1 MSDINTELPPMIS
14 GFGDDKLFA
23 ECTKSDKNGHS
34 LELGISEDDKII
46 TIGGRQIAGVGGGN
60 MVVLPGLTST
70 WWDIARAQAEGK
82 TVYLKFGIPGY
93 FSTLVGPLNHAL
105 GTVEDGNKIQSIKR
119 AWYAAQYFTEL
130 KKINL
135 AYRAPAGQ
143 VVPEEEGVEPTYQEG
158 FVPFTYDE
166 ALQLAYGKLPL
177 ERFDLYMYGRGCAI
191 YPPEEDY
198 EGGEP
203 KYTYRGYDVPAV
215 PSSFDPSVDSTLNF
229 SDYDPNLTDPASRE
243 KAQADYDKWI
253 TRATSKG
260 VLNITDLTGSSR
272 PHVIEDYKT
281 TDEYIRHLVGYY
293 FDEIPDVILKKYNDR
308 FNQFNMAFRMPV
320 GEVVPVTDTPV
331 YQNGYTP
338 FEEGDAIKLITGQLD
353 LAKYAV
359 FDYADK
365 VVDEFYDPNFDITL
379 DFSDY
384 VAPDLDDP
392 DVSAAVDAD
401 YDDWV
406 AWNYQQMVQDIY
418 GQILPTV
425 LGVLYDTL
433 LPYEVDL
440 DITLAGVLRVGMG
453 IAYKRSMPFITPRY
467 LVIGLPNT
475 YAVDLASFR
484 EAGVDLSSIEGI
496 LEALGQFTEGK
507 LTDTLAGIGNGE
519 TNGGL
524 ISGGD
529 SGGIG
534 GIIGGLI
541 GGNEKSSKSV
551 SDGNITKGGVT
562 RLAVTRNG
570 DELNENEN
578 ENEDNPSDES
588 GDSEDDSN
596 SIVDLLGIDPEQ
608 LTGVILGLTEATFGR
623 NDDIFYLFA
632 MGMDINR
639 RMSTIPG
646 LDDLLGPDTTLEL
659 DPHKGFIVDVN
670 GWNIFAPLTGDA
682 NQGIMLDKLIDML
695 EEIEPYI
702 EQISEQFPEIEY
714 VQGLIDAVGNLLG
727 IGISLDHALEI
738 LRTVNNMTLSFST
751 VLTQRAVY
759 HLVERGWPVSLL
771 RFDKDAKR
779 LYSTQCLAKVAG
791 ATPSASV
798 ISLSNMGGM
807 IGTAIVELLIRA
819 LGNYNVETIV
829 DYVLNIASGSVPGA
843 PGGMDEAIKDAF
855 AKFVP
860 LFGLEWHG
868 LTEIPMGMGVI
879 DGLPHDLA
887 NIHVRAGITFRTD
900 EDEDGG
906 TTGTGIAG
914 VFTRTKLSVESME
927 TDFIR
932 NYIKLHDGTPFNDV
946 YRAAVLGK
954 GVIYEN
960 IPSTAT
966 DASVNAENADLKAAV
981 TEQDSSDTAMR
992 SWELHG
998 EVVPTVY
1005 DGKKAVQ
1012 MRIGAGDGSTID
1024 LVGVEN
1030 TENVPEYVPI
1040 EGDTGPESET
1050 FDNRIFEY
1058 DGNNFS
1064 VAAQVYHSEDLTP
1077 GKITSL
1083 KFHCGPG
1090 TADDYVIQV
1099 VVKEI
1104 SREFEEF
1111 PDEPISLSAFEDYFD
1126 WDIDDLIYNGVVR
1139 FLPYGT
1145 VKIPVTKINL
1155 LDDDAEPEQSAIEY
1169 SGDGNLLV
1177 VIISVKYDPTIVRGE
1192 LPTFFYK
1199 TDGSYTNQRCSII
1212 GGEQIQIPP
1221 DPEHNP
1227 TMTAQYGVANIT
1239 FGYNEP
1245 YSVPKYELP
1254 ITIGDKNSSRTDDRV
1269 FGIGGKKVSISYQL
1283 YHSADIGMSGKVSS
1297 MKYYCGNDSETGD
1310 RYLDV
1315 YIALVDASV
1324 DSFDGIGSFEELDNI
1339 LTVTWDDIVFEGKLE
1354 FAPGKTIEI
1363 PFGENR
1369 EEYDP
1374 ETGAYVETYVPIEV
1388 TIPKDKNLIVI
1399 TNTYYLGDDVP
1410 DFKTPSFHY
1419 TVDED
1424 NSYDACTFCISSD
1437 ISDIT
1442 PVKHDDKHYWGDT
1455 PPTDI
1460 SWDSAIRDGIPSVSL
1475 IFADGVRY
1483 DTTASEVPDEGSGNT
1498 GHYGPLPVNSTDAVW
1513 NASPVSESHMIYPAE
1528 YIQRGGLITGI
1539 RFYYSP
1545 YWDTT
1550 AYGYRSMT
1558 RHLKAYIRYTHYTA
1572 FTSKTDSIEPPTTG
1586 NLVFDG
1592 NVLFEARF
1600 KNNDLGEKHWLTLE
1614 FDEGVTFA
1622 YDGFHSLLVSVYDYG
1637 EAEEPPTEKP
1647 PYEIFSCSLMPDT
1660 KNIMSIGSKAKKDS
1674 ETNENVS
1681 VPFSYNCVPLCNFVF
1696 SEDESV
1702 DPEPEQITDTD
1713 PITPDWEANRVE
1725 GAEPV
1730 EWKIVAT
1737 ETRAVY
1743 VNTIEDAIK
1752 NYEWFAPQGIDV
1764 YLEYKVSEEL
1774 KSASL
1779 NNDYITDLNDFM
1791 PPWYPYFGGKTIR
1804 FKVVD
1809 ASVINKSIFAIAES
1823 EEIINS
1829 YSTPVNSTL
1838 QGRSSTSKAQTSSGP
1853 NLTVTVKYYLVAEI
1867 GLYASVLSYVPR
1879 LTMDS
1884 KNDEWTSDSSDY
1896 YRLLDPIYFYRNH
1909 FWAYS
1914 LQHTEDE
1921 FAGNYYETADL
1932 SAYFVFMA
1940 LTQNMLTIDFKDD
1953 TTAYQLYENNADSSH
1968 EPTVTFTSFE
1978 IARHGIERCSMAQI
1992 FLYINNDNGEVEVNN
2007 NTAALFETPYS
2018 IGLYTD
2024 EVEWST
2030 PQAKSFA
2037 ELITETLV
2045 STYETIPNPGE
2056 GDPPEREYYAIAAE
2070 YDMGISTNSVNVL
2083 NIENY
2088 TDSDPVTI
2096 EDGNV
2101 SATFVV
2107 GEAPVPLS
2115 GIPSNI
2121 NEIYVYVEGD
2131 DTMSRVLPESKLYIS
2146 NNKVGCFVNDGSNIT
2161 IDGSTNV
2168 PITIYLNETEIG
2180 TISTGET
2187 YILELVGPTFELR
2200 KVANGGMFL
2209 EPPDLPE
2216 SNSGALQE

>member
-1 MSDINTELPPMIS
+1 MSDINNELPSMIDR
-14 GFGDDKLFA
+14 FGDDKLFA

-46 TIGGRQIAGVGGGN
+46 TIGGRPIAGVGGGN
-60 MVVLPGLTST
+60 MVVLPGLMST

-105 GTVEDGNKIQSIKR
+105 GTMEDGNKIQAIKR
-119 AWYAAQYFTEL
+119 AWYAAQYYTEL

-229 SDYDPNLTDPASRE
+229 SDYDPDLIDPDSRE

-353 LAKYAV
+353 LEKYAV

-384 VAPDLDDP
+384 DAPDLDDP
-392 DVSAAVDAD
+392 DVRAAVDAD

-484 EAGVDLSSIEGI
+484 EAGVDLSSLEGI

-507 LTDTLAGIGNGE
+507 LTDTLTGIGNGE

-524 ISGGD
+524 ISGGE
-529 SGGIG
+529 SSGIG

-551 SDGNITKGGVT
+551 SDGNITKDGVT

-578 ENEDNPSDES
+578 EDNPSEES

-659 DPHKGFIVDVN
+659 DPHKGFIIDVN

-695 EEIEPYI
+695 DELEPYLD
-702 EQISEQFPEIEY
+702 QISERFPEIEY
-714 VQGLIDAVGNLLG
+714 IQGLIDAVGNLLG
-727 IGISLDHALEI
+727 IGISLEHALEI

-807 IGTAIVELLIRA
+807 IGTAIAELLIRA

-829 DYVLNIASGSVPGA
+829 DYVLAIASGSVPGA
-843 PGGMDEAIKDAF
+843 PSGMDEAIKDAF

-900 EDEDGG
+900 EDEDVG
-906 TTGTGIAG
+906 TTGTGITG

-932 NYIKLHDGTPFNDV
+932 NYIKLHESTPFNDV

-966 DASVNAENADLKAAV
+966 DTSVNVENDVIKAAV
-981 TEQDSSDTAMR
+981 TEQDSGDTAMR

-1012 MRIGAGDGSTID
+1012 MHIGAGDGSTID
-1024 LVGVEN
+1024 MVGVEN

-1040 EGDTGPESET
+1040 EGDAGPESET

-1058 DGNNFS
+1058 EGNNFS

-1104 SREFEEF
+1104 SREFDEF
-1111 PDEPISLSAFEDYFD
+1111 PSESISLSDFQDYFD
-1126 WDIDDLIYNGVVR
+1126 WDNDDLIYRGVVR

-1145 VKIPVTKINL
+1145 VKIPVTKINI
-1155 LDDDAEPEQSAIEY
+1155 LDDDAEPEQSAVEY
-1169 SGDGNLLV
+1169 SGYGNLLV
-1177 VIISVKYDPTIVRGE
+1177 VIISVKYDPTIVRSE

-1221 DPEHNP
+1221 DPEPNP

-1254 ITIGDKNSSRTDDRV
+1254 ITIGNKNSNSTDDRI
-1269 FGIGGKKVSISYQL
+1269 FGIEGKPYSVSYHVIKASDIKCAGKISSIKFYCDEGTECTREVYVYL
-1283 YHSADIGMSGKVSS
+1283 RTIPAEFDYFPDNITLSMLVSEPLVSLSDCVYYGKLNFVPKTAIDISINTLDDNTQSITPTTFEYNGENNLLVVIEDG
-1297 MKYYCGNDSETGD
+1297 GNDAISGTVPKFYYTPSDSEDPHSSSLCVVSDSG
-1310 RYLDV
+1310 YLDPCDPDNFATV
-1315 YIALVDASV
+1315 GTLSLK
-1324 DSFDGIGSFEELDNI
+1324 DGAPTIT
-1339 LTVTWDDIVFEGKLE
+1339 LT
-1354 FAPGKTIEI
+1354 
-1363 PFGENR
+1363 
-1369 EEYDP
+1369 
-1374 ETGAYVETYVPIEV
+1374 
-1388 TIPKDKNLIVI
+1388 
-1399 TNTYYLGDDVP
+1399 
-1410 DFKTPSFHY
+1410 
-1419 TVDED
+1419 
-1424 NSYDACTFCISSD
+1424 
-1437 ISDIT
+1437 
-1442 PVKHDDKHYWGDT
+1442 
-1455 PPTDI
+1455 
-1460 SWDSAIRDGIPSVSL
+1460 
-1475 IFADGVRY
+1475 FADGARY

-1498 GHYGPLPVNSTDAVW
+1498 GHSGPLPVNSTDAVW

-1572 FTSKTDSIEPPTTG
+1572 FTSKTDSVEPPTTG

-1592 NVLFEARF
+1592 DVLFEARF

-1660 KNIMSIGSKAKKDS
+1660 KNIMSIGSKVKKDS
-1674 ETNENVS
+1674 NTNENVS

-1696 SEDESV
+1696 SEDESL
-1702 DPEPEQITDTD
+1702 DPEPEPIPDTD

-1774 KSASL
+1774 RSASL
-1779 NNDYITDLNDFM
+1779 NNDYITDINDFM

-1809 ASVINKSIFAIAES
+1809 ASVKNESIFAIAES
-1823 EEIINS
+1823 EELINS
-1829 YSTPVNSTL
+1829 YSAPVNSTL
-1838 QGRSSTSKAQTSSGP
+1838 QGRASTSKAQTSSGP
-1853 NLTVTVKYYLVAEI
+1853 DLTVTVKYYLVAEI
-1867 GLYASVLSYVPR
+1867 GLFATVLSYVPR
-1879 LTMDS
+1879 LTMDA
-1884 KNDEWTSDSSDY
+1884 KNDEWYSDSSDY

-1914 LQHTEDE
+1914 LQHTEDD
-1921 FAGNYYETADL
+1921 GNYYETADV

-1940 LTQNMLTIDFKDD
+1940 LTKNMLTIDYKDD

-1968 EPTVTFTSFE
+1968 EPAVTFTSFE

-1992 FLYINNDNGEVEVNN
+1992 FLYINNDNGEIEVNN

-2024 EVEWST
+2024 EVEWPT
-2030 PQAKSFA
+2030 PQAKSFD

-2056 GDPPEREYYAIAAE
+2056 GDPTEREYYAIATE
-2070 YDMGISTNSVNVL
+2070 YGMDIRTNSVNVL

-2107 GEAPVPLS
+2107 GEAS

-2121 NEIYVYVEGD
+2121 NEIDIYVEGD
-2131 DTMSRVLPESKLYIS
+2131 GTMSRVLPESKLYIS

-2161 IDGSTNV
+2161 IDDSTNV
-2168 PITIYLNETEIG
+2168 PIKIYLNDTEIG

-2209 EPPDLPE
+2209 EPPELPE
-2216 SNSGALQE
+2216 SNSGDMDE

>member
-1 MSDINTELPPMIS
+1 MSDINNELPRMID

-60 MVVLPGLTST
+60 MVVLDGITST

-93 FSTLVGPLNHAL
+93 FSSIVGPLKHAL
-105 GTVEDGNKIQSIKR
+105 GTMEDGNKIQAIKR
-119 AWYAAQYFTEL
+119 AWYASQYFSEL

-135 AYRAPAGQ
+135 AYRAPAGEI
-143 VVPEEEGVEPTYQEG
+143 VPEEEGVEPTYQEE

-177 ERFDLYMYGRGCAI
+177 ERFDLYMYGRGCDI
-191 YPPEEDY
+191 YPGDEYNGNTEPYRTY
-198 EGGEP
+198 E
-203 KYTYRGYDVPAV
+203 YPAV
-215 PSSFDPSVDSTLNF
+215 PKNFDPNTDATLDF
-229 SDYDPNLTDPASRE
+229 SDYVSGLDDPTTRDQ
-243 KAQADYDKWI
+243 AQMDYDRWI
-253 TRATSKG
+253 KDASAG
-260 VLNITDLTGSSR
+260 GLLSITDLTGSSR
-272 PHVIEDYKT
+272 PHVIKDYT
-281 TDEYIRHLVGYY
+281 STDEYIRHLVGYY
-293 FDEIPDVILKKYNDR
+293 FDEIPETIVKKYSDR
-308 FNQFNMAFRMPV
+308 MNQFNMAYRAPANTIIPIT
-320 GEVVPVTDTPV
+320 EEPE
-331 YQNGYTP
+331 YQTNYIP
-338 FEEGDAIKLITGQLD
+338 FEEGDAVKLITGQLT
-353 LAKYAV
+353 LEKFVVYY
-359 FDYADK
+359 FADHY
-365 VVDEFYDPNFDITL
+365 VDEFYNPETDPTL
-379 DFSDY
+379 DFSEY
-384 VAPDLDDP
+384 NLPDLSDDS
-392 DVSAAVDAD
+392 VRKAVEET
-401 YDDWV
+401 YDEWV
-406 AWNYQQMVQDIY
+406 AENYEDMINDIY
-418 GQILPTV
+418 GQVLPAI

-440 DITLAGVLRVGMG
+440 DITLAGFLRVGIG
-453 IAYKRSMPFITPRY
+453 LAYKRSMPFITPRY
-467 LVIGLPNT
+467 MAIGLPNT
-475 YAVDLASFR
+475 YAVDLSSFKD
-484 EAGVDLSSIEGI
+484 AGADLSTLEGVIET
-496 LEALGQFTEGK
+496 LGNITSGK
-507 LTDTLAGIGNGE
+507 LVDTLSGLGNGE
-519 TNGGL
+519 
-524 ISGGD
+524 SG
-529 SGGIG
+529 SGIG
-534 GIIGGLI
+534 GILGGLI
-541 GGNEKSSKSV
+541 GGSEE
-551 SDGNITKGGVT
+551 SDNSDVTIEPLNSGSLNKGGSVRLEAT
-562 RLAVTRNG
+562 RDG
-570 DELNENEN
+570 DI
-578 ENEDNPSDES
+578 SDS
-588 GDSEDDSN
+588 GDDPSGDNDDDSN
-596 SIVDLLGIDPEQ
+596 DNDNANPILDLLGIDQEQ
-608 LTGVILGLTEATFGR
+608 LASVVAGISEATFGR
-623 NDDIFYLFA
+623 DDDIFYLFA
-632 MGMDINR
+632 VGMDVNR
-639 RMSTIPG
+639 RLSTIPG
-646 LDDLLGPDTTLEL
+646 LEDILGPDTDIEF
-659 DPHKGFIVDVN
+659 DRHKGFIVDVN
-670 GWNIFAPLTGDA
+670 GWNIFAPISGDA
-682 NQGIMLDKLIDML
+682 YTGIQLDTL
-695 EEIEPYI
+695 
-702 EQISEQFPEIEY
+702 IEY
-714 VQGLIDAVGNLLG
+714 VEKIEDVIEQLGDTIPGLEYIQGLIDAIGDLLG
-727 IGISLDHALEI
+727 IGISVTRIKELLQLI
-738 LRTVNNMTLSFST
+738 NNMTMSFST
-751 VLTQRAVY
+751 VLNQRAVY
-759 HLVERGWPVSLL
+759 HLVEKGWPVSLL
-771 RFDKDAKR
+771 KFDKDAKR

-798 ISLSNMGGM
+798 INVSNFSGL
-807 IGTAIVELLIRA
+807 IGTAIAELLIRA
-819 LGNYNVETIV
+819 LGNYNVEMLV
-829 DYVLNIASGSVPGA
+829 ELVLGITSSVSSNTFNGA
-843 PGGMDEAIKDAF
+843 DDAIKNAF
-855 AKFVP
+855 EKYVP
-860 LFGLEWHG
+860 LYGLEWHG
-868 LTEIPMGMGVI
+868 LTEIPMGAGVL

-887 NIHVRAGITFRTD
+887 NIHVKAGITFRTD

-906 TTGTGIAG
+906 VTGSGVGG
-914 VFTRTKLSVESME
+914 VFNRTKLSVEQID
-927 TDFIR
+927 TDFLRSYVKI
-932 NYIKLHDGTPFNDV
+932 NEGTSFNEV
-946 YRAAVLGK
+946 YKAAVFGK
-954 GVIYEN
+954 GVLYEN
-960 IPSTAT
+960 IPSVSAVVDVSSTETT
-966 DASVNAENADLKAAV
+966 DGEIKSAI

-1040 EGDTGPESET
+1040 EGDIGPESET

-1126 WDIDDLIYNGVVR
+1126 WDIDDLIYSGVVR

-1145 VKIPVTKINL
+1145 VKIPVTKINIL
-1155 LDDDAEPEQSAIEY
+1155 DDDDDAEPEQSAVEY
-1169 SGDGNLLV
+1169 SGYGNLLV
-1177 VIISVKYDPTIVRGE
+1177 VIISVKYDPTIVRSE

-1221 DPEHNP
+1221 DPEPNP

-1269 FGIGGKKVSISYQL
+1269 FGIGAKKVSISYQL
-1283 YHSADIGMSGKVSS
+1283 YRSTDIGLSGKVSS
-1297 MKYYCGNDSETGD
+1297 MKYYCGNDSETGY
-1310 RYLDV
+1310 RNLDV
-1315 YIALVDASV
+1315 YIILVDASV
-1324 DSFDGIGSFEELDNI
+1324 DSFDGIDSFDGLDNI
-1339 LTVTWDDIVFEGKLE
+1339 IPVTWDDIVFEGKLE

-1363 PFGENR
+1363 PFGETIR
-1369 EEYDP
+1369 EYDP
-1374 ETGAYVETYVPIEV
+1374 ETGEYVETFVPIEV
-1388 TIPKDKNLIVI
+1388 TIPQDKNLIVI
-1399 TNTYYLGDDVP
+1399 TNTYYLEDGAEVP

-1572 FTSKTDSIEPPTTG
+1572 FTSKTDSVEPPTTS

-1702 DPEPEQITDTD
+1702 DPEPEPIPDTD

-1774 KSASL
+1774 RSASL
-1779 NNDYITDLNDFM
+1779 NNDYITDINDFM

-1809 ASVINKSIFAIAES
+1809 ASVKNESIFAIAES
-1823 EEIINS
+1823 EELINS
-1829 YSTPVNSTL
+1829 YSAPVNSTL

-1867 GLYASVLSYVPR
+1867 GLFATVLSYVPR
-1879 LTMDS
+1879 LTMDA
-1884 KNDEWTSDSSDY
+1884 KNDEWYSDSSYY

-1914 LQHTEDE
+1914 LQYTEDD
-1921 FAGNYYETADL
+1921 FVGNYYETADL
-1932 SAYFVFMA
+1932 SAEFVFMA
-1940 LTQNMLTIDFKDD
+1940 LTKNMLTIDYKDD

-1968 EPTVTFTSFE
+1968 EPTVSFTSFE
-1978 IARHGIERCSMAQI
+1978 IGRHGIERCSMAQI
-1992 FLYINNDNGEVEVNN
+1992 FLYSNNDNEEVEINN

-2024 EVEWST
+2024 AVEWPT
-2030 PQAKSFA
+2030 PQSKSFD

-2056 GDPPEREYYAIAAE
+2056 GDPIEREYYAIAAE
-2070 YDMGISTNSVNVL
+2070 YDIDIRTNSVNVL

-2107 GEAPVPLS
+2107 GEAPVPSS

-2131 DTMSRVLPESKLYIS
+2131 GTMSRVLPESKLYIS
-2146 NNKVGCFVNDGSNIT
+2146 NNKVGCFVNNGSNIT

-2200 KVANGGMFL
+2200 KVANGGMFM

-2216 SNSGALQE
+2216 SNSGDIVE

>member
-60 MVVLPGLTST
+60 MVVLDGITST

-93 FSTLVGPLNHAL
+93 FSSIVGPLKHAL
-105 GTVEDGNKIQSIKR
+105 GTMDDGNKIQAIKR
-119 AWYAAQYFTEL
+119 AWYASQYFSEL
-130 KKINL
+130 NKINL

-177 ERFDLYMYGRGCAI
+177 ERFDLYMYGRGCDI
-191 YPPEEDY
+191 YPGDEYNSNTEPYRTY
-198 EGGEP
+198 E
-203 KYTYRGYDVPAV
+203 YPAV
-215 PSSFDPSVDSTLNF
+215 PKNFDPNTDATLDF
-229 SDYDPNLTDPASRE
+229 SGYVSGLDDPTTRDKAQMDYDRWIKDAS
-243 KAQADYDKWI
+243 AGGLL
-253 TRATSKG
+253 S
-260 VLNITDLTGSSR
+260 ITDLTGSSR
-272 PHVIEDYKT
+272 PHVIKDYT
-281 TDEYIRHLVGYY
+281 STDEYIRHLVGYY
-293 FDEIPDVILKKYNDR
+293 FDEIPETIVKKYSDR
-308 FNQFNMAFRMPV
+308 MNQFNMAYRAPA
-320 GEVVPVTDTPV
+320 DTIIPITEEPV
-331 YQNGYTP
+331 YQTNYIP
-338 FEEGDAIKLITGQLD
+338 FEEGDAVKLITGQLT
-353 LAKYAV
+353 LEKFVVYY
-359 FDYADK
+359 FADPY
-365 VVDEFYDPNFDITL
+365 VDEFYNPETDPTL

-384 VAPDLDDP
+384 NLPDLSDDT
-392 DVSAAVDAD
+392 VRKAVEEI

-406 AWNYQQMVQDIY
+406 AENYEDMINDIY
-418 GQILPTV
+418 GQVLPAI

-440 DITLAGVLRVGMG
+440 DITLAGFLRVGIG
-453 IAYKRSMPFITPRY
+453 LAYKRSMPFITPRY
-467 LVIGLPNT
+467 MAVGLPNT
-475 YAVDLASFR
+475 YAVDLSSFKD
-484 EAGVDLSSIEGI
+484 AGADLSTLEGV
-496 LEALGQFTEGK
+496 LETLGNITSGK
-507 LTDTLAGIGNGE
+507 LVDTLSGLGNGE
-519 TNGGL
+519 
-524 ISGGD
+524 SG
-529 SGGIG
+529 SGIG
-534 GIIGGLI
+534 GILGGLI
-541 GGNEKSSKSV
+541 GGSQD
-551 SDGNITKGGVT
+551 SDSNDDTIEPLNSGSLKKGGSVRLEAT
-562 RLAVTRNG
+562 RDGDISDSG
-570 DELNENEN
+570 DE
-578 ENEDNPSDES
+578 PS
-588 GDSEDDSN
+588 GDNDDDSN
-596 SIVDLLGIDPEQ
+596 DNDNANPILDFLGIDQEQ
-608 LTGVILGLTEATFGR
+608 LAGVVAGISEATFGR
-623 NDDIFYLFA
+623 DDDIFYLFA
-632 MGMDINR
+632 VGMDVNR
-639 RMSTIPG
+639 RLSTIPG
-646 LDDLLGPDTTLEL
+646 LEDILGPDTDIEF
-659 DPHKGFIVDVN
+659 DRHKGFIVDVN
-670 GWNIFAPLTGDA
+670 GWNIFAPISGDA
-682 NQGIMLDKLIDML
+682 YTGIQLDTL
-695 EEIEPYI
+695 
-702 EQISEQFPEIEY
+702 IEY
-714 VQGLIDAVGNLLG
+714 VEQIEDVIERLGDTIPGLEYIQGLIDAIGDLLG
-727 IGISLDHALEI
+727 IGISVTRIKELLQLI
-738 LRTVNNMTLSFST
+738 NNTTMSFST
-751 VLTQRAVY
+751 VLNQRAVY
-759 HLVERGWPVSLL
+759 HLVEKGWPVSLL
-771 RFDKDAKR
+771 KFDKDAKR

-798 ISLSNMGGM
+798 INVSNFSGL
-807 IGTAIVELLIRA
+807 IGTAIAELLIRA
-819 LGNYNVETIV
+819 LGNYNVEMLV
-829 DYVLNIASGSVPGA
+829 ELVLGITSSVSSNTFNGA
-843 PGGMDEAIKDAF
+843 DDAIKDAF
-855 AKFVP
+855 EKYVP
-860 LFGLEWHG
+860 LYGLEWHG
-868 LTEIPMGMGVI
+868 LTEIPMGAGVL

-887 NIHVRAGITFRTD
+887 NIHVKAGITFRTD

-906 TTGTGIAG
+906 VTGSGVGG
-914 VFTRTKLSVESME
+914 VFNRTKLSVEHID
-927 TDFIR
+927 TDFLRSYVKI
-932 NYIKLHDGTPFNDV
+932 NEGTSFNEV
-946 YRAAVLGK
+946 YKAAVLGK
-954 GVIYEN
+954 GVLYEN
-960 IPSTAT
+960 VPSVSAVVDVSSTETT
-966 DASVNAENADLKAAV
+966 DGEIKSASA
-981 TEQDSSDTAMR
+981 EQDSNDTAMR

-998 EVVPTVY
+998 EIVPTVY
-1005 DGKKAVQ
+1005 NDKKAVQ

-1058 DGNNFS
+1058 GGNNFS

-1104 SREFEEF
+1104 SRDFEEF
-1111 PDEPISLSAFEDYFD
+1111 PDEPISLSDFEYYFD
-1126 WDIDDLIYNGVVR
+1126 WDNDDLIYRGVVR

-1145 VKIPVTKINL
+1145 VKIPVTKINI
-1155 LDDDAEPEQSAIEY
+1155 LDDDAEPEQSAVEY
-1169 SGDGNLLV
+1169 SGYGNLLV

-1199 TDGSYTNQRCSII
+1199 TDGSYTNQRCSIV
-1212 GGEQIQIPP
+1212 GGEQIQISP
-1221 DPEHNP
+1221 DPDPNP

-1254 ITIGDKNSSRTDDRV
+1254 ITIGDKNSSRTDDRI
-1269 FGIGGKKVSISYQL
+1269 FGVERNPYSVSYHVIKASDLKCAGKISSIKFYCDEGTECTREVYVYLTTLPAGVDYFPDNITLSMLASEPLVSWSDCVYYGKLNFVPKTTLDISVNTLDDNTGTMTPTTFDYNGEDNL
-1283 YHSADIGMSGKVSS
+1283 LVVIEDGSNDAISGTAPEF
-1297 MKYYCGNDSETGD
+1297 YYTPSDSEDPHSSSLCVVSDSG
-1310 RYLDV
+1310 YLDPCDPDNF
-1315 YIALVDASV
+1315 AD
-1324 DSFDGIGSFEELDNI
+1324 DGTLSLKDGAPTIT
-1339 LTVTWDDIVFEGKLE
+1339 LT
-1354 FAPGKTIEI
+1354 
-1363 PFGENR
+1363 
-1369 EEYDP
+1369 
-1374 ETGAYVETYVPIEV
+1374 
-1388 TIPKDKNLIVI
+1388 
-1399 TNTYYLGDDVP
+1399 
-1410 DFKTPSFHY
+1410 
-1419 TVDED
+1419 
-1424 NSYDACTFCISSD
+1424 
-1437 ISDIT
+1437 
-1442 PVKHDDKHYWGDT
+1442 
-1455 PPTDI
+1455 
-1460 SWDSAIRDGIPSVSL
+1460 
-1475 IFADGVRY
+1475 FADGARY
-1483 DTTASEVPDEGSGNT
+1483 DTTASEVPDEGSGST

-1513 NASPVSESHMIYPAE
+1513 DASPVSESHMIYPAE

-1550 AYGYRSMT
+1550 EYDKRSMT

-1572 FTSKTDSIEPPTTG
+1572 FTSKTDSVEPPTTG

-1592 NVLFEARF
+1592 DVLFEARF

-1614 FDEGVTFA
+1614 FDEGVSFA

-1647 PYEIFSCSLMPDT
+1647 PYEIFACSLMPDT
-1660 KNIMSIGSKAKKDS
+1660 KNIMSIGSKVKKDL

-1702 DPEPEQITDTD
+1702 DPEPEPIPDTD

-1774 KSASL
+1774 RSASL
-1779 NNDYITDLNDFM
+1779 NDDYITDINDFM

-1809 ASVINKSIFAIAES
+1809 ASVKNESIFAIAES
-1823 EEIINS
+1823 EELINS
-1829 YSTPVNSTL
+1829 YSDPITINM
-1838 QGRSSTSKAQTSSGP
+1838 QGRTSGSRAQTSSGP
-1853 NLTVTVKYYLVAEI
+1853 NLTATVKYYLVAEL
-1867 GLYASVLSYVPR
+1867 GLFATVLSYVPR
-1879 LTMDS
+1879 LTMDA
-1884 KNDEWTSDSSDY
+1884 KNDEWYSDSLDY

-1914 LQHTEDE
+1914 LQYTEDE

-1953 TTAYQLYENNADSSH
+1953 TTAYQLYENNADSPH
-1968 EPTVTFTSFE
+1968 ERGVTFTSFE
-1978 IARHGIERCSMAQI
+1978 IARHGIERCSRAQI
-1992 FLYINNDNGEVEVNN
+1992 FLYINDDNGEVEVNN

-2024 EVEWST
+2024 EVEWPT

-2037 ELITETLV
+2037 EPITETLV

-2056 GDPPEREYYAIAAE
+2056 GDPTEREYYAIATE
-2070 YDMGISTNSVNVL
+2070 YGMDISTNSVNVL

-2101 SATFVV
+2101 SATFAI
-2107 GEAPVPLS
+2107 GDASVPNT

-2121 NEIYVYVEGD
+2121 NEIDIYVEGD
-2131 DTMSRVLPESKLYIS
+2131 GTMSSVLPESKLYIS

-2168 PITIYLNETEIG
+2168 PISIYLEEKEIG

-2209 EPPDLPE
+2209 EPPELPE
-2216 SNSGALQE
+2216 SNSGDLQE